1 MSDFGVSDTDMQ
13 REINR
18 GALEQFWNA
27 LIAGG
32 ASQVPEVY
40 VDDAMLRLPQN
51 GEKVA
56 GRANIVARGLL
67 EPGESLVKVN
77 SIVGDGGLWVS
88 ECESLWRGQATLLV
102 SVAEMNDGKIVR
114 ETRYRLSKVTPA

>member
-27 LIAGG
+27 LIAGE

-51 GEKVA
+51 GEKVV